1 MKMTLP
7 TTNLVKAKMDL
18 VVKNRKA
25 ELYMKQ
31 VREDYYDPLLKD
43 YNDVVRH
50 VKQFIRIRKYPW
62 YVHVMAQTTAFFIH
76 PIDFIKLKISSKKF
90 LIDSYWQ
97 LKRLVKDCELEFEAT
112 ENAIE
117 KSKQIIN
124 NLQKAI
130 DDKVE

>member
-25 ELYMKQ
+25 ELYLDQ
-31 VREDYYDPLLKD
+31 VRKDYYDPLCKD
-43 YNDVVRH
+43 YEECVKH

-62 YVHVMAQTTAFFIH
+62 HVHVMAQTAAFFNH
-76 PIDFIKLKISSKKF
+76 PIQYIQLKLSTKKF
-90 LIDSYWQ
+90 LIEAYWE
-97 LKRLVKDCELEFEAT
+97 LKKLIKDCELEFEAT
-112 ENAIE
+112 EKSIE

-124 NLQKAI
+124 KLQKAI

>member
-25 ELYMKQ
+25 ELYMDE
-31 VREDYYDPLLKD
+31 VRKDYYDPLCKD
-43 YNDVVRH
+43 FNECLRQI
-50 VKQFIRIRKYPW
+50 KKASKIRKYPW
-62 YVHVMAQTTAFFIH
+62 YIHIYATFMLLFKNPFALYVLVVHG
-76 PIDFIKLKISSKKF
+76 KKM
-90 LIDSYWQ
+90 LVESYWG
-97 LKRLVKDCELEFEAT
+97 LKGLIKDCELEFEAT
-112 ENAIE
+112 EKSIE

-124 NLQKAI
+124 NIQKAI

>member
-25 ELYMKQ
+25 ELYMDE
-31 VREDYYDPLLKD
+31 VRKDYYDPLCRDFNECLYQLKKLSKIRRRPWHVHLLASTMLLFKNP
-43 YNDVVRH
+43 YALYVLVVH
-50 VKQFIRIRKYPW
+50 G
-62 YVHVMAQTTAFFIH
+62 
-76 PIDFIKLKISSKKF
+76 KKM
-90 LIDSYWQ
+90 LVESYWG
-97 LKRLVKDCELEFEAT
+97 LKGLIKDCELEFKAT
-112 ENAIE
+112 EKSIE

-124 NLQKAI
+124 NIQKAI